1 MCREV
6 QKINYSLIIGLS
18 VAAAIIAAVCA
29 AVIAIKRKIRQ
40 LSLSLFSTESLFDAI
55 KEQSAEMSET
65 PRSLHG
71 MTSIYLPQITRDF
84 PQFDYELYK
93 SKAKSVL
100 RSYLGA
106 LQSKDETMLSYD
118 CSKTL
123 RDNLKSIISDL
134 NSREVNVF
142 FKEIVIHDVQISRY
156 IKTGATVT
164 VLFELSVG
172 YFAYTENKD
181 GKVVFGSKDTKT
193 QTVYEVGLV
202 YVQNS
207 EMPGAGDAVGVNCPN
222 CGAPVTNLGQK
233 YCEYCSSSIVEINE
247 RVWSFETV
255 QENSV
260 YKKQF

>member
-1 MCREV
+1 M
-6 QKINYSLIIGLS
+6 IIGL
-18 VAAAIIAAVCA
+18 VIAAVIVIA
-29 AVIAIKRKIRQ
+29 VSAVVIAIKRKIRE

-55 KEQSAEMSET
+55 KDQRVEMSET

-106 LQSKDETMLSYD
+106 LQSQDETMLSYD
-118 CSKTL
+118 CSQTL
-123 RDNLKSIISDL
+123 RNNLTGIISDL
-134 NSREVNVF
+134 RSRGVKAF

-156 IKTGATVT
+156 IKNGATVT

-172 YFAYTENKD
+172 YFAYTESKD
-181 GKVVFGSKDTKT
+181 GKVVFGSKDIKT

-202 YVQNS
+202 YVQNAD
-207 EMPGAGDAVGVNCPN
+207 MMGAGDSVGVNCPN
-222 CGAPVTNLGQK
+222 CGAPITNLGQK
-233 YCEYCSSSIVEINE
+233 HCEYCASSIVEVNE

-255 QENSV
+255 QESTISR
-260 YKKQF
+260 KQY